1 MMQLRRGR
9 LLCVAILT
17 TALPCVAQSPDD
29 GFRSLA
35 RAAGQGKPLLR
46 IGLDSAHRLEIDS
59 RRPFR
64 VVDPATGK
72 PVWKDEFS
80 GELTVVADGG
90 PEEAVGSVFRV
101 QVGAFSTR
109 EAAETERERL
119 SRTAGVPGVVRHH
132 PDRGTWRVRLGEA
145 PNRDALAS
153 LMNRLRAQNL
163 QGLWI
168 VEEPARPAEDVR
180 LRLVDGS
187 YNSHL
192 TDSSR
197 LAIVP
202 AGRGLLRVE
211 EETYRGVVEVRISP
225 FGTVQAIN
233 WIELETYLLGVVPA
247 ELGPEMWPQIEALK
261 AQAVAARTYAWRH
274 RGQFEDQ
281 GFDMCATPRCQVY
294 HGEGVEHPLSDRAVH
309 ATRGQ
314 ILTWEGEPISALYT
328 ATCGGHTENAS
339 EIFPEEA
346 APYLSAVP
354 CRAETDALESLKV
367 TLNGAKATP
376 VIAENGEDVSHD
388 WALLRAAGV
397 LGAVD
402 TAEQMT
408 RSPDPE
414 TLRRW
419 TTATALTC
427 GRPLPDDPP
436 GMAGDLAEAAATLVR
451 DLGWDERARVL
462 LSDQDVP
469 AVLRDAEAAAAT
481 EEQRRALATLA
492 LADAIRPY
500 PDGLFHV
507 TDPPT
512 GARLLPALVAV
523 AASCDAFDLSDAVVA
538 GRSSVGIRMFR
549 GKGEIRLPFSDA
561 PYLFTRSGGRV
572 VQAARLDLWPGD
584 RVRYRRGA
592 DGRIDLLELRP
603 PVRGTSDDRSH
614 SRYAWEVRRSRRQ
627 VEAAVNRRV
636 SIGRL
641 KDLRVARRGES
652 GRVVELEVV
661 GSRAS
666 TVVKGFDI
674 RRLLD
679 LNESLIVFEIQRD
692 ESGGIEA
699 VVFAGRGWGHGVG
712 MCQVGAYGMALRG
725 SDYRQILAH
734 YYQGARLAPLD
745 GR

>member
-1 MMQLRRGR
+1 
-9 LLCVAILT
+9 V
-17 TALPCVAQSPDD
+17 
-29 GFRSLA
+29 LA
-35 RAAGQGKPLLR
+35 RAAGQGEPLLR
-46 IGLDSAHRLEIDS
+46 IGLDSAHRLKIDS

-64 VVDPATGK
+64 VLDPATGK

-90 PEEAVGSVFRV
+90 PEEAVGSVFRI

-109 EAAETERERL
+109 EAAEAERDRL
-119 SRTAGVPGVVRHH
+119 SRGVGVPGVVRHH

-145 PNRDALAS
+145 ANRDALDS
-153 LMNRLRAQNL
+153 LMNRLRAKNL

-168 VEEPARPAEDVR
+168 VEEPARPADDVR
-180 LRLVDGS
+180 LRLVDAS
-187 YNSHL
+187 FNSHV
-192 TDSSR
+192 TDLGR

-202 AGRGLLRVE
+202 AKRGSVGVE
-211 EETYRGVVEVRISP
+211 ERTYRGVVEVRISP
-225 FGTVQAIN
+225 FGTVRAIN
-233 WIELETYLLGVVPA
+233 WVELETYLLGVVPA

-261 AQAVAARTYAWRH
+261 AQAVAARTYAWKH
-274 RGQFEDQ
+274 RGQFEDE

-294 HGEGVEHPLSDRAVH
+294 HGKEVEHPLSDRAVH

-328 ATCGGHTENAS
+328 ATCGGHTENAF

-367 TLNGAKATP
+367 TLDGAKTTP
-376 VIAENGEDVSHD
+376 VSAENAEDVSRD
-388 WALLRAAGV
+388 WALLRAVGV
-397 LGAVD
+397 LGSAD
-402 TAEQMT
+402 TAERM
-408 RSPDPE
+408 RRPIDAE
-414 TLRRW
+414 RLRRW
-419 TTATALTC
+419 TAATAKQC
-427 GRPLPDDPP
+427 GRPLPEGPP
-436 GMAGDLAEAAATLVR
+436 GEAGDLGAAAATLVR

-462 LSDQDVP
+462 VNDQDVP
-469 AVLRDAEAAAAT
+469 AVLRDPEAASAT

-492 LADAIRPY
+492 LADAIRPF
-500 PDGLFHV
+500 PDGRYHV
-507 TDPPT
+507 VDPPT
-512 GARLLPALVAV
+512 GARMLPVLVAV
-523 AASCDAFDLSDAVVA
+523 ANSCDAFDLSDAVVA

-549 GKGEIRLPFSDA
+549 GKSEIRLPLADA

-572 VQAARLDLWPGD
+572 VQAPRLELWPGD

-592 DGRIDLLELRP
+592 DGRIDFLELRP
-603 PVRGTSDDRSH
+603 PVQGTSDDRSH
-614 SRYAWEVRRSRRQ
+614 SRYSWEVRRTRRQ

-641 KDLRVARRGES
+641 EDLRVARRGES

-666 TVVKGFDI
+666 TMVRGFDI
-674 RRLLD
+674 RRLLK
-679 LNESLIVFEIQRD
+679 LNENLTVFEIQRD
-692 ESGGIEA
+692 ESGRIEA

-712 MCQVGAYGMALRG
+712 LCQVGAYGMAIRG

-734 YYQGARLAPLD
+734 YYRGARLAPLE
-745 GR
+745 